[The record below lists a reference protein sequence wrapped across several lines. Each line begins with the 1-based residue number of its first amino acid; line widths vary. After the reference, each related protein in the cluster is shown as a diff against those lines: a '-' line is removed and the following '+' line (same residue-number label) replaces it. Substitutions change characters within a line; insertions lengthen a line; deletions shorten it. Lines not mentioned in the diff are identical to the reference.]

1 MPEELSL
8 TSAQAAAFSEAHMAA
23 EVELAI
29 ESPEFRQSLFEDAAA
44 ADEEIAPY
52 YADLFERINKRE
64 MTRQRRPFAPVS
76 APRRMQGVSVVAS
89 QQATHR
95 SSMKLTAVVA
105 TCLALATVVGC
116 AMQPV
121 VATTRIDE
129 EDVEIIADSSKRRL
143 PQEQLDAV
151 NDEAVLRCGKFGRNA
166 EYVSTRWEDLTTYY
180 SGVAHH
186 RWTFLFQC
194 VPPDG
199 QRTLLAPPPTI
210 P

>member
-1 MPEELSL
+1 
-8 TSAQAAAFSEAHMAA
+8 
-23 EVELAI
+23 
-29 ESPEFRQSLFEDAAA
+29 
-44 ADEEIAPY
+44 
-52 YADLFERINKRE
+52 
-64 MTRQRRPFAPVS
+64 
-76 APRRMQGVSVVAS
+76 
-89 QQATHR
+89 
-95 SSMKLTAVVA
+95 MKLTVVVA

-180 SGVAHH
+180 SSVAHH

-199 QRTLLAPPPTI
+199 QRTLLAPLPTI